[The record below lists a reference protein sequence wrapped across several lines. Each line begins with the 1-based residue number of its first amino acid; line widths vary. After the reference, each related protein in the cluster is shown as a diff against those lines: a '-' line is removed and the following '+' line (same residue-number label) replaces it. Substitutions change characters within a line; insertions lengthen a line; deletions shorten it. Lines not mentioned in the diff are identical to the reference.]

1 MACRLPGGIDSPDQ
15 LWDALLR
22 GDDLITEIPTERW
35 DAETFYDP
43 ERGVPGRSVTKWG
56 GFLDDVAGFDSEFF
70 GIGDREATAIDPQH
84 RLLLETAWEA
94 VQHAGVNPTTLAG
107 SATGVF
113 VGLAHDDYT
122 LVTGTTGALEEPYG
136 YTGTAFS
143 MASGRISYTL
153 GLSGPAV
160 TVDTACSSGLVTVHM
175 ACRSLHEGESDLALA
190 GGCMLMLEPRV
201 SSSMSA
207 IGMLSDTGRC
217 QSFDVN
223 ANGFVR
229 SEGSAMVL
237 LKRLPDAVRDG
248 DRILAVIR
256 GTATN
261 QDGRSDTITMPSMDA
276 QVAAYR
282 SALDAADV
290 DPAGIGMVEAHGTG
304 TPVGDPIEYR
314 GLAQVYGIDHPCALT
329 SVKSNVGHTE
339 SAAGTVGLIKAVM
352 ALRHGT
358 VPRMLHFTRLPEE
371 LARVDTNLF
380 VPDAVDA
387 VARRQRPAAPGGGVV
402 VRDVGHQRARHPRT
416 GSRTRRT
423 QRCRSRFGDDE
434 AAAVSGVV
442 HVGRSAAP
450 NRRTAGRL
458 GRAQRARRRAA
469 GCRLYPGASPRAWA
483 GTHDGAG
490 KRPTGAGRGIA

>member
-1 MACRLPGGIDSPDQ
+1 MADPRVTPVAIVGMACRLPGGIDSPEL
-15 LWDALLR
+15 LWEALLR
-22 GDDLITEIPTERW
+22 GDDLITEIPAERW
-35 DAETFYDP
+35 DAESLYDP

-84 RLLLETAWEA
+84 RLLLETSWEA
-94 VQHAGVNPTTLAG
+94 VQHAGMNPTTLAG

-122 LVTGTTGALEEPYG
+122 LVTEGAGALEDPYG

-153 GLSGPAV
+153 GLNGPAV

-175 ACRSLHEGESDLALA
+175 ACRSLHQGESDLALA
-190 GGCMLMLEPRV
+190 GGCMLMLEPRLNA
-201 SSSMSA
+201 SMSA
-207 IGMLSDTGRC
+207 IGMLSPTGRC
-217 QSFDVN
+217 QSFDVK

-282 SALDAADV
+282 SALEAADV
-290 DPAGIGMVEAHGTG
+290 DAASIGMVEAHGTG

-314 GLAQVYGIDHPCALT
+314 GLAQIYGTDHACALT

-339 SAAGTVGLIKAVM
+339 SAAGTVGLIKAVL
-352 ALRHGT
+352 AVRHAT
-358 VPRMLHFTRLPEE
+358 VPRMLHFTELPED
-371 LARVDTNLF
+371 LAQVDTHLF
-380 VPDAVDA
+380 VPQQLTPWPGDGTGP
-387 VARRQRPAAPGGGVV
+387 RR
-402 VRDVGHQRARHPRT
+402 
-416 GSRTRRT
+416 
-423 QRCRSRFGDDE
+423 
-434 AAAVSGVV
+434 AAVSSYGMSGTNA
-442 HVGRSAAP
+442 HAILEQAAEPSAADAKTMVSQSI
-450 NRRTAGRL
+450 RR
-458 GRAQRARRRAA
+458 
-469 GCRLYPGASPRAWA
+469 
-483 GTHDGAG
+483 
-490 KRPTGAGRGIA
+490 